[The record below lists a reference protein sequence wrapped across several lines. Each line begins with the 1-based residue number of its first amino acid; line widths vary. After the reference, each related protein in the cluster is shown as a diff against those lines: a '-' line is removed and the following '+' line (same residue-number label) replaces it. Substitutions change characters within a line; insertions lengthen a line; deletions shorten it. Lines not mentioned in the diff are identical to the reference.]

1 MISLAE
7 KSVALLQRFPLPVLQ
22 FFFRFAIGYEFWN
35 SGLLKIQSWIP
46 TVALFANEFRVPVLP
61 PEVAATLAAAVELT
75 CPPLLFFGLATR
87 LATLPMIGVVFVIQT
102 FVYPDLWH
110 IHLMWATILVYILT
124 QGPGPIS
131 LDHFIAKGFL
141 RRVPA

>member
-1 MISLAE
+1 MINLLEKSIALAE
-7 KSVALLQRFPLPVLQ
+7 RFPLPVLQ
-22 FFFRFAIGYEFWN
+22 FLFRFSIGYEFWN
-35 SGLLKIQSWIP
+35 SGLGKIQSWQP
-46 TVALFANEFRVPVLP
+46 TIALFTNEFRVPVLP
-61 PEVAATLAAAVELT
+61 PEVAATLAATVELT

-87 LATLPMIGVVFVIQT
+87 LATLPMLGVVFVIQT

-131 LDHFIAKGFL
+131 LDHYIAKSYQ
-141 RRVPA
+141 RRAHA